1 MPETRMLSASMED
14 YLEAIFHIVSEK
26 QAVRAKDIAKRLR
39 VNNSS
44 VTGALRSL
52 AEKGFVNYAP
62 YGVIT
67 LTSEGNRLAQDIIRR
82 HEALLDFFVRVLFI
96 DPDEAEKAACEM
108 EHAVSRTILDR
119 LIRFMEFVEFCPKS
133 GENWIREF
141 WNRCETVG
149 EHGREPYENCE
160 ACITQCLKKL
170 KKKKAL
176 TKRLTKTP
184 LKKMKSGQKGK
195 ILRIRERSGVAKRMA
210 EMDVSPGSII
220 EVENISP
227 SGDSIDIKVKGYHLT
242 LRDDEASKITVEVY
256 G

>member
-26 QAVRAKDIAKRLR
+26 QAVRAKDIAK
-39 VNNSS
+39 
-44 VTGALRSL
+44 
-52 AEKGFVNYAP
+52 P
-62 YGVIT
+62 
-67 LTSEGNRLAQDIIRR
+67 EGNRLAQDIIRR

-160 ACITQCLKKL
+160 ACITQCLKNL

-227 SGDSIDIKVKGYHLT
+227 SGDL
-242 LRDDEASKITVEVY
+242 Y
-256 G
+256 GQILIWHYS